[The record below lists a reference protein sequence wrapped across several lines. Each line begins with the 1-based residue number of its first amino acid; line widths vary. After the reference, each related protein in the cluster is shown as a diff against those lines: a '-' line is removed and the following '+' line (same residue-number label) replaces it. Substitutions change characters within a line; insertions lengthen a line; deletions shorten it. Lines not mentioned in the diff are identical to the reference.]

1 MYGTIDNKQQFLKTD
16 IARQKMMGN
25 RNDKIL
31 RLGSLES
38 IIFHERE
45 YI

>member
-1 MYGTIDNKQQFLKTD
+1 MYAIIDKKQQFLKTD

-31 RLGSLES
+31 RLGSMES
-38 IIFHERE
+38 IIFHEGE